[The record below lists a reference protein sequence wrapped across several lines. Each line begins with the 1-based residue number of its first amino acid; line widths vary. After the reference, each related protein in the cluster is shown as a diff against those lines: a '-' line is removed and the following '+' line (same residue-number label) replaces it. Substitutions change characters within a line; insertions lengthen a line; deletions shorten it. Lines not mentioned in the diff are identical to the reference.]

1 MRREALRRAVFNCH
15 LWASARLLPL
25 VVGRRDMA
33 AVRRYTDAPDRTPYA
48 GLSADYIAGQ
58 VRRAA
63 RRPWLMRDRRC
74 LREGLLAF
82 RFLSLAG
89 YRPELR
95 FGIEPGSVR
104 EPLLKA
110 HCWVCL
116 GDRPIVSDSL
126 PGMIEILR
134 LPHADRLQ
142 PVPA

>member
-1 MRREALRRAVFNCH
+1 MRQEALQRALFNCH
-15 LWASARLLPL
+15 LWASARLLPF
-25 VVGRRDMA
+25 VVGRQDMA
-33 AVRRYTDAPDRTPYA
+33 AVRRYTEAPARMPYA
-48 GLSADYIAGQ
+48 GLPDTYIAGR
-58 VRRAA
+58 VRRAV

-95 FGIEPGSVR
+95 FGIEPGSVKA
-104 EPLLKA
+104 PLLKA

-116 GDRPIVSDSL
+116 GDRPVVSDSA
-126 PGMIEILR
+126 PGMVEILR
-134 LPHADRLQ
+134 LPQADRLK

>member
-1 MRREALRRAVFNCH
+1 MRRDALRRALFNCH
-15 LWASARLLPL
+15 LWASARLLPF

-33 AVRRYTDAPDRTPYA
+33 GVRRYTGAPARTLYA
-48 GLSADYIAGQ
+48 GLPASYVADR
-58 VRRAA
+58 VKRAA

-95 FGIEPGSVR
+95 FGIERQSVAD
-104 EPLLKA
+104 PLLKA

-116 GDRPIVSDSL
+116 DDRPVVSDRL
-126 PGMIEILR
+126 PDMIEILR
-134 LPHADRLQ
+134 LPEAGRL
-142 PVPA
+142 PPMPA